1 MLFPNNRELQ
11 QISINHSSDVD
22 FTDFMKLYKSA
33 LRNYFVNDTALAS
46 GNIYVLEAFFY
57 SL

>member
-11 QISINHSSDVD
+11 QMSINHSSDID

-33 LRNYFVNDTALAS
+33 LRNYVIFL
-46 GNIYVLEAFFY
+46 
-57 SL
+57 